1 LGYALSGDV
10 IGIGYL
16 YLVMLNEVTI
26 KAIGEFRCGQIFE
39 RKYKKFQTRC
49 SSKSI
54 ISIIKKI
61 KNIH

>member
-1 LGYALSGDV
+1 
-10 IGIGYL
+10 
-16 YLVMLNEVTI
+16 MLNEVTI
-26 KAIGEFRCGQIFE
+26 KAIGQFKCGNFFEGEKIIFQA
-39 RKYKKFQTRC
+39 RY